1 MKLLLTPLLIVVAL
15 FSGHTQNAEIQSKL
29 DSIINEANRLYH
41 YEKTVWHATD
51 LLMEDP
57 SMFTHYGGYVVNLDN
72 ETITVTFAHENAK
85 DRIAVYRYTYD
96 EPERPFEIQKET
108 RALEQTE
115 KKLLDAKIKVMS
127 QLGNENY
134 AISWPEGF
142 NPNFILLPEPDGYK
156 FYLIMGATEG
166 GVIPFG
172 NDYVFFTDTQGNIT
186 DWKKFHS
193 RLIPGETKGPNG
205 EPINMLLHSHL
216 RTSPYISA
224 TDICTF
230 RLYAPKYGIDEFKV
244 LCIATS
250 SYYSYSIK
258 TNSITVESM

>member
-1 MKLLLTPLLIVVAL
+1 MKLLLTTLLIAATV
-15 FSGHTQNAEIQSKL
+15 FTGNSQNTELRSKL

-41 YEKTVWHATD
+41 YEKTVWHSTD

-57 SMFTHYGGYVVNLDN
+57 EMFTHYGGYVVNLNDD
-72 ETITVTFAHENAK
+72 TITVTFAHENNI
-85 DRIAVYRYTYD
+85 DRIAVYRFTYD
-96 EPERPFEIQKET
+96 ELEKPFEVEKET
-108 RALEQTE
+108 RALERVE
-115 KKLLDAKIKVMS
+115 KKLLDTKMKVMS
-127 QLGNENY
+127 QLGNEDY
-134 AISWPEGF
+134 EIGWPEGF
-142 NPNFILLPEPDGYK
+142 SPNFILLPETDGYK
-156 FYLIMGATEG
+156 FYLIMGTTEG
-166 GVIPFG
+166 GIIPFG
-172 NDYVFFTDTQGNIT
+172 NDYVFFTDTEGVIT
-186 DWKKFHS
+186 DWKKIHS

-250 SYYSYSIK
+250 SYYTYSITK
-258 TNSITVESM
+258 NAITVESL